1 MPSVRRGGELPE
13 SGGMDWGLPQ
23 ERAVHCF
30 DPLQGPERQKTRR
43 ESTENQGVCC
53 PSAFCAPGLTE

>member
-1 MPSVRRGGELPE
+1 MPSVRRSGELPE

-30 DPLQGPERQKTRR
+30 DPLQGPKRRKTERERER
-43 ESTENQGVCC
+43 ESTENQ
-53 PSAFCAPGLTE
+53 